1 MPAGSPVIVAIA
13 LAIAVATIDVN
24 AFAGPIRQAIKDA
37 TGRDVAIRTIGLTR
51 SLTPKL
57 VLEDV
62 ALGNAAWGKA
72 PQLLTAKR
80 VEAQVALLPL
90 LQRRVEILRVAL
102 FDPVIALETG
112 GEGRAN
118 WDSIARSAAA
128 ADEPRPAARPRRS
141 AR

>member
-1 MPAGSPVIVAIA
+1 MRTVLRIAAIAGGLAVLVAIA
-13 LAIAVATIDVN
+13 LFIAVATIDVN

-37 TGRDVAIRTIGLTR
+37 TGRDVAIRTISLTR

-57 VLEDV
+57 VFDDV

-90 LQRRVEILRVAL
+90 LQRRVEVVRVAL

-112 GEGRAN
+112 GGR
-118 WDSIARSAAA
+118 SRQLGIRSCARHG
-128 ADEPRPAARPRRS
+128 R
-141 AR
+141 